1 MLEKHLCFH
10 ALLVGKRSVP
20 VIIIVRKKGNDVFG
34 VLGNVGMEFAFS
46 ALWELGTCSSVAI
59 GVALV

>member
-10 ALLVGKRSVP
+10 ALWVGKRSVP
-20 VIIIVRKKGNDVFG
+20 VIIIVRKRGNDVFG
-34 VLGNVGMEFAFS
+34 VLGNVSMEFAFS
-46 ALWELGTCSSVAI
+46 ALQELGTCSSVAV